1 MELETEK
8 QDFVG
13 PWATIFLE
21 GQKNIR
27 EGLEGEKEKFRWDC
41 GTQISII
48 QQRNISMEFET
59 EKQDFVGLWATIF
72 RKPLYLFFAVGNK
85 SPES

>member
-27 EGLEGEKEKFRWDC
+27 EGLEGEKEKVGWDC
-41 GTQISII
+41 ETQFSRI
-48 QQRNISMEFET
+48 QQRNIRMELET
-59 EKQDFVGLWATIF
+59 EKQNFVGLWVTIILDPF
-72 RKPLYLFFAVGNK
+72 
-85 SPES
+85 